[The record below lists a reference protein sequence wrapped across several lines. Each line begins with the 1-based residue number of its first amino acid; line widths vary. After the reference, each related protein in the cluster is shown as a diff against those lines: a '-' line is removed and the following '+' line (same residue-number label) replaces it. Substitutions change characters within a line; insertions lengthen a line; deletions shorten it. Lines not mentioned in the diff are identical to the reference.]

1 MESCYLRERMVRYAL
16 GALTGTLYFLGWAG
30 FDLWPLSFIAF
41 VPLIVAIDPDHDHG
55 EPLSWKRVA
64 GVGFFAGL
72 AMNLGGFYWL
82 STTLRSF
89 SGFSLPICILLMTI
103 VCAYQALGLTLLALI
118 YRYARARLNVGNLG
132 AAVIAMCVS
141 EYLFPELFTKY
152 FGAALHNQPLA
163 IQVGDLGGPLLLS
176 GLLIAASVAFYEL
189 GKLARKL
196 PFKRKRVLIVAS
208 LWTATLIYG
217 AYRIHKVDAEAA
229 ASDQITVATVQT
241 NMGLTQKRDDPE
253 EGLQRHIDQTL
264 ELQKQVKIDLLVWPE
279 SAFAWFL
286 PDRVKNMRRIVFHD
300 KIHLPTLFGGLSIR
314 EKNGEYEP
322 YNTAYMVDADGDVV
336 GTYDKTYLLA
346 FGEYIPLGDRFPF
359 LYKLSPMTGRFV
371 AGKHVQPMPFG
382 RYRLTALI
390 CYEDILPSFVARAVR
405 AGDPHLLVNMTN
417 DAWFGDT
424 HQPWQHLALAKLR
437 AVEHHRALVRSTN
450 SGVTAIVDP
459 VGRLMEVSGVYTRE
473 NLAAKVPMLENGQY
487 VYAFVGDWPG
497 YLSLLAL
504 VVLSAL
510 KLRRKAA

>member
-1 MESCYLRERMVRYAL
+1 MVRYGL

-30 FDLWPLSFIAF
+30 FDLWPLAFVAF
-41 VPLIVAIDPDHDHG
+41 VPLIYAIDPENDPSG
-55 EPLSWKRVA
+55 APLTWKRVF

-103 VCAYQALGLTLLALI
+103 VCSYQALGLTLLALI
-118 YRYARARLNVGNLG
+118 YRFARVRLSIGNLG
-132 AAVIAMCVS
+132 AAVIAMCLS
-141 EYLFPELFTKY
+141 EWLFPELFTKY
-152 FGAALHNQPLA
+152 FGAALHGLPLA

-176 GLLIAASVAFYEL
+176 GLLIAASVACYEL
-189 GKLARKL
+189 GKLALKR
-196 PFKRKRVLIVAS
+196 PFKRKRVAIVAS
-208 LWTATLIYG
+208 LWVATLIYG
-217 AYRIHKVDAEAA
+217 AYRIHAVDREAA
-229 ASDQITVATVQT
+229 ASDHITVGMVQT

-253 EGLQRHIDQTL
+253 EGLARHIEQTL
-264 ELQKQVKIDLLVWPE
+264 ELQKKTKLDLLVWPE

-286 PDRVKNMRRIVFHD
+286 PERIKNVRRIVFHD
-300 KIHLPTLFGGLSIR
+300 QIHMPTLFGGLSIR
-314 EKNGEYEP
+314 ERNREIEP
-322 YNTAYMVDADGDVV
+322 YNTAYMVDSDGDIV

-346 FGEYIPLGDRFPF
+346 FGEYIPLGDRFPWI
-359 LYKLSPMTGRFV
+359 YDLSPHSGRFV

-382 RYRLTALI
+382 RYRLSALI
-390 CYEDILPSFVARAVR
+390 CYEDILPSFVSRAVR
-405 AGDPHLLVNMTN
+405 AADPHLLVNMTN

-450 SGVTAIVDP
+450 SGVSAVVDP
-459 VGRLMEVSGVYTRE
+459 VGRLLSVSGVFTRE
-473 NLAAKVPMLENGQY
+473 NIATKVPMLENGQY
-487 VYAFVGDWPG
+487 LYAQVGDWPG

-504 VVLSAL
+504 LGFTMI
-510 KLRRKAA
+510 RRRNAA